1 MKIIKN
7 EHIPIEIEG
16 DGGKGDRQAMELR
29 VLGGE
34 IDGYP
39 VGVACRGEAAT
50 TGIRNYVVS
59 VGACRALSYRE

>member
-16 DGGKGDRQAMELR
+16 DGDRQAMELR

>member
-1 MKIIKN
+1 
-7 EHIPIEIEG
+7 
-16 DGGKGDRQAMELR
+16 MELR